1 MPNQIEVKNLS
12 KSFGKHE
19 VLKDINLQIP
29 SKKIFGIIGP
39 SGCGKTTLL
48 KTMIGFWEADAGEIL
63 YETRD
68 LKKNSRFIR
77 QIVGFATQENCVY
90 PKLTVRENLEYF
102 GTLSNVPRSTLLS
115 NIVKVIKF
123 VHLEDSS
130 NELAENLSGGMQRRL
145 DIACALIH
153 NPRILILDEPTED
166 LDPILR
172 KDVLALIKRINQDDT
187 TVVMTS
193 HLLHE
198 AEQLCDMIAILH
210 NGRLLKCGTPEEL
223 RKSYSKEDEIHLI
236 TLKKQYSKLIK
247 SIKSKDVKKI
257 ESAGNRLVIRTTN
270 AENTL
275 QKILHEIKRQKDKI
289 VQIDVRKPSLSEV
302 FVNLVKKSGEA
313 PRGH

>member
-12 KSFGKHE
+12 KSFGKHQ
-19 VLKDINLQIP
+19 VLKDVSLEIP
-29 SKKIFGIIGP
+29 AKKIFGIIGP

-48 KTMIGFWEADAGEIL
+48 KTMIGFWDSDSGEIR

-68 LKKNSRFIR
+68 LKKNSKFIR

-90 PKLTVRENLEYF
+90 PKLTVRENLRYF
-102 GTLSNVPRSTLLS
+102 GTLSNVPKSTLLS
-115 NIVKVIKF
+115 NIEKVIKF
-123 VHLEDSS
+123 VRLEDSGD
-130 NELAENLSGGMQRRL
+130 ELAENLSGGMQRRL
-145 DIACALIH
+145 DIACALVH

-172 KDVLALIKRINQDDT
+172 KDILALIKKINQDET

-198 AEQLCDMIAILH
+198 AEQLCDIIAILH

-223 RKSYSKEDEIHLI
+223 RKSFSKEDEIHLI
-236 TLKKQYSKLIK
+236 TLKRQYSKLVNGIK
-247 SIKSKDVKKI
+247 SREVKKI
-257 ESAGNRLVIRTTN
+257 ESAGNRLVIKTTD
-270 AENTL
+270 AEKTL
-275 QKILHEIKRQKDKI
+275 QKVLHQIRVHGDKI
-289 VQIDVRKPSLSEV
+289 VQIDVRKPSLSEI

>member
-1 MPNQIEVKNLS
+1 MPSQIEIKNLF
-12 KSFGKHE
+12 KSFGQHQ
-19 VLKDINLQIP
+19 VLKDVSLEIP
-29 SKKIFGIIGP
+29 PRKIFGIIGP

-48 KTMIGFWEADAGEIL
+48 KTMIGFWTADSGKIL

-68 LKKNSRFIR
+68 LKRNSKFIR

-102 GTLSNVPRSTLLS
+102 GTLSNVPRSTLFS
-115 NIVKVIKF
+115 NIDKVIKF

-145 DIACALIH
+145 DIACSLIH

-172 KDVLALIKRINQDDT
+172 KDILSLIKRINQDDT
-187 TVVMTS
+187 TIVMTS

-210 NGRLLKCGTPEEL
+210 NGRVLKCGTPEEL
-223 RKSYSKEDEIHLI
+223 RNSYSKEDEIHLI
-236 TLKKQYSKLIK
+236 TLKRMYAQLAK
-247 SIKSKDVKKI
+247 SIKSRSVKRI
-257 ESAGNRLVIRTTN
+257 EKSGNSLTIMTTDSQ
-270 AENTL
+270 ETL
-275 QKILHEIKRQKDKI
+275 QRILKAIRRHKDKI

>member
-12 KSFGKHE
+12 KSFGAHQ
-19 VLKDINLQIP
+19 VLKNVNLQIP
-29 SKKIFGIIGP
+29 SRKIFGIIGP

-48 KTMIGFWEADAGEIL
+48 KTMIGFWTADSGDIS

-68 LKKNSRFIR
+68 LKKHGKFIR

-90 PKLTVRENLEYF
+90 PKLSVRENLIYF

-115 NIVKVIKF
+115 NIDKVIKF

-130 NELAENLSGGMQRRL
+130 EELAENLSGGMQRRL
-145 DIACALIH
+145 DIACSLIH

-172 KDVLALIKRINQDDT
+172 RDVLSLIKKINQDDT

-198 AEQLCDMIAILH
+198 AEQLCDVIAILH
-210 NGRLLKCGTPEEL
+210 NGKVLKCGTPEEL
-223 RKSYSKEDEIHLI
+223 RRSFSKEDEIHLI
-236 TLKKQYSKLIK
+236 TLKKNYAELMKNIK
-247 SIKSKDVKKI
+247 SRAIKKVERS
-257 ESAGNRLVIRTTN
+257 GNRLIIRTTDS
-270 AENTL
+270 ESTL
-275 QKILHEIKRQKDKI
+275 QKILSGIKKQKDKI

-302 FVNLVKKSGEA
+302 FVSLVKKSGEA

>member
-19 VLKDINLQIP
+19 VLKDVSLDIP

-48 KTMIGFWEADAGEIL
+48 KTMIGFWDADAGEIF
-63 YETRD
+63 YETRN
-68 LKKNSRFIR
+68 LKKNSKFIR

-102 GTLSNVPRSTLLS
+102 GTLSNVPRSTLIS
-115 NIVKVIKF
+115 NIGKVIKF
-123 VHLEDSS
+123 VHLEDSAD
-130 NELAENLSGGMQRRL
+130 ELAENLSGGMQRRL

-172 KDVLALIKRINQDDT
+172 KDILALIKKINQDET

-198 AEQLCDMIAILH
+198 AEQLCDIIAILH
-210 NGRLLKCGTPEEL
+210 NGRLLKCGTPEQL
-223 RKSYSKEDEIHLI
+223 RKSFSKEDEIHLI
-236 TLKKQYSKLIK
+236 TLKRQYSKLVK
-247 SIKSKDVKKI
+247 RIKSKEVKKI
-257 ESAGNRLVIRTTN
+257 ESAGNRLVIKTTDAERTL
-270 AENTL
+270 E
-275 QKILHEIKRQKDKI
+275 KILHEIKRQRDKI
-289 VQIDVRKPSLSEV
+289 VQIDVRKPSLSEI

>member
-1 MPNQIEVKNLS
+1 MPNQIEVNNIS

-19 VLKDINLQIP
+19 VLKDINLEIP
-29 SKKIFGIIGP
+29 AKKIFGIIGP

-48 KTMIGFWEADAGEIL
+48 KTMIGFWEPNSGEVK
-63 YETRD
+63 YETRN
-68 LKKNSRFIR
+68 LKEHSKYIR

-90 PKLTVRENLEYF
+90 PKLTVKENLEYF
-102 GTLSNVPRSTLLS
+102 GTLSNVPRTTLKS
-115 NIVKVIKF
+115 NMNKVVKF
-123 VHLEDSS
+123 VHLEDSAD
-130 NELAENLSGGMQRRL
+130 ELAENLSGGMQRRL

-153 NPRILILDEPTED
+153 SPRILILDEPTED

-172 KDVLALIKRINQDDT
+172 KDILALIKRINQEDT

-223 RKSYSKEDEIHLI
+223 RNSFSKEDEIHLV
-236 TLKKQYSKLIK
+236 TLKRQYADLVKK
-247 SIKSKDVKKI
+247 IKSKDVKRI
-257 ESAGNRLVIRTTN
+257 EKSGNRLVIRTTDS
-270 AENTL
+270 EDTL
-275 QKILHEIKRQKDKI
+275 EKILKVIKSQKDKI
-289 VQIDVRKPSLSEV
+289 VQIDVRKPSLTEIFES
-302 FVNLVKKSGEA
+302 LVKKSGEA

>member
-12 KSFGKHE
+12 KSFGKHQ
-19 VLKDINLQIP
+19 VLNDINLEIP
-29 SKKIFGIIGP
+29 ARKIFGIIGP

-48 KTMIGFWEADAGEIL
+48 KTMIGFWEPDAGEIRF
-63 YETRD
+63 ESRD
-68 LKKNSRFIR
+68 LKKHSKFIR

-115 NIVKVIKF
+115 NIGKVIKF
-123 VHLEDSS
+123 VQLEDSTD
-130 NELAENLSGGMQRRL
+130 ELAENLSGGMQRRL

-172 KDVLALIKRINQDDT
+172 KDILALIKRINQDDT
-187 TVVMTS
+187 TVIITS

-198 AEQLCDMIAILH
+198 AEQLCDIIAILH
-210 NGRLLKCGTPEEL
+210 NGKLLKCGTPEEL
-223 RKSYSKEDEIHLI
+223 RKSFSREDEIHLI
-236 TLKKQYSKLIK
+236 TLKRQYSKIAK
-247 SIKSKDVKKI
+247 GIKSKDVKKI
-257 ESAGNRLVIRTTN
+257 ESTGNGLIIRTIDS
-270 AENTL
+270 EDTL
-275 QKILHEIKRQKDKI
+275 KRVLHEIRRYDDKI

>member
-1 MPNQIEVKNLS
+1 MSNQIEVKNLS

-19 VLKDINLQIP
+19 VLKNISLEIP

-48 KTMIGFWEADAGEIL
+48 KTMIGFWDADSGEIS

-68 LKKNSRFIR
+68 LKKYSKFIR

-102 GTLSNVPRSTLLS
+102 GTLSNVPRSTLMS
-115 NIVKVIKF
+115 NREKVIRF
-123 VHLEDSS
+123 VHLEDSGD
-130 NELAENLSGGMQRRL
+130 ELAENLSGGMQRRL

-172 KDVLALIKRINQDDT
+172 KDVLALIKRINQDNT

-198 AEQLCDMIAILH
+198 AEQLCDVIAILH

-223 RKSYSKEDEIHLI
+223 RKSFSKDDEINLI
-236 TLKKQYSKLIK
+236 TLKRQYPRLVKMIK
-247 SIKSKDVKKI
+247 SRNVKKI
-257 ESAGNRLVIRTTN
+257 ESSGNRLTIRT
-270 AENTL
+270 ADSEETL
-275 QKILHEIKRQKDKI
+275 KRILHAIRRLDDKI
-289 VQIDVRKPSLSEV
+289 VQIDVRKPSLTEIFES
-302 FVNLVKKSGEA
+302 LVKKSGEA

>member
-12 KSFGKHE
+12 KSFGKHQ
-19 VLKDINLQIP
+19 VLKNVSLEIP
-29 SKKIFGIIGP
+29 PRKIFGIIGP

-48 KTMIGFWEADAGEIL
+48 KTMIGFWRADSGNVSF
-63 YETRD
+63 ETRD
-68 LKKNSRFIR
+68 LKKDNKFIR

-90 PKLTVRENLEYF
+90 PKLSVRENLEYF
-102 GTLSNVPRSTLLS
+102 GTLSNVPRSTLYS
-115 NIVKVIKF
+115 NIDKVIKF
-123 VHLEDSS
+123 VHLEDASD
-130 NELAENLSGGMQRRL
+130 ELAENLSGGMQRRL

-172 KDVLALIKRINQDDT
+172 RDVLSLIKKINQDDT

-198 AEQLCDMIAILH
+198 AEQLCDVIAILH
-210 NGRLLKCGTPEEL
+210 NGKVLKCGTPEEL
-223 RKSYSKEDEIHLI
+223 RRSFSKEDEIHLI
-236 TLKKQYSKLIK
+236 TLKKNYAKLMKGIK
-247 SIKSKDVKKI
+247 SRAIKKI
-257 ESAGNRLVIRTTN
+257 ERAGNRLVIRTTD
-270 AENTL
+270 AESTL
-275 QKILHEIKRQKDKI
+275 KKVLSALKQQKDKI

-302 FVNLVKKSGEA
+302 FVNLVKKSGET